1 MDKNNILEE
10 VTVTPVIRDIER
22 LINKLISSIWY
33 LTRGMASGLVLLLKF
48 NIKHLKLIL
57 PIVIVAMIIGFASV
71 NFIPRTYSSNL
82 LLRLNVESEGQLY
95 SDVGYFNSLVQEEK
109 LEELAKL
116 FQISEEDASSLK
128 NFEIKPHSSYR
139 EKLDIINNIY
149 RELDSATY
157 QHIDF
162 DLLLEGG
169 FSAVSSRFMIEVEST
184 DQKIFSKLES
194 SLLAYLERVPELQKM
209 KQDEVSRLFYEKEI
223 LIEEM
228 NRLDT
233 LKKVYNQALL
243 EKAKSDKGA
252 SAGTTVMLGQQKEGS
267 SLNPLDIYNKY
278 LYYSKEVSR
287 IDQMMS
293 ELDNVYDV
301 HAHFS
306 DFGAKS
312 GAGRSLR
319 AMYAAILGLILSYA
333 LISLFAVSKKGNA

>member
-1 MDKNNILEE
+1 MDKNNIPEE

-22 LINKLISSIWY
+22 LINKLVSSIWY
-33 LTRGMASGLVLLLKF
+33 LIRGMASGLVLLLQF

-109 LEELAKL
+109 LDELAKL

-169 FSAVSSRFMIEVEST
+169 FSAVSSRFMIEVVST

-194 SLLAYLERVPELQKM
+194 SLLTHLERVP
-209 KQDEVSRLFYEKEI
+209 
-223 LIEEM
+223 
-228 NRLDT
+228 
-233 LKKVYNQALL
+233 
-243 EKAKSDKGA
+243 
-252 SAGTTVMLGQQKEGS
+252 
-267 SLNPLDIYNKY
+267 
-278 LYYSKEVSR
+278 
-287 IDQMMS
+287 
-293 ELDNVYDV
+293 
-301 HAHFS
+301 
-306 DFGAKS
+306 
-312 GAGRSLR
+312 
-319 AMYAAILGLILSYA
+319 
-333 LISLFAVSKKGNA
+333 